1 MCVLLL
7 RHLPVCSRPVCT
19 VQVVFF
25 AFACFIPAMHL
36 ALLMVLWVA
45 PMSLKEHRHFFVAS
59 EVLGAWSSL
68 DVFTVSI
75 VVRSSKQARGVVSG
89 AQRGWP
95 LNSMHG

>member
-1 MCVLLL
+1 MTWTSD
-7 RHLPVCSRPVCT
+7 SRAV
-19 VQVVFF
+19 VVSLQVVFF

-45 PMSLKEHRHFFVAS
+45 PLNLQEHRHFFVAS

-75 VVRSSKQARGVVSG
+75 VVRCWRLWKWAV
-89 AQRGWP
+89 
-95 LNSMHG
+95 